1 MLTHLSALFAEPEL
15 GEESCDVPGKQLG
28 YLDCSECPQR
38 GMGVHLTTLYRRGAH
53 SRGGLPSSM
62 NWWKTATA
70 VGATTK
76 SAAVTQVRQSLPA
89 HPHSERVDCQ
99 PTQGPHRH
107 DRSRVQV
114 SPDKAPTAC
123 RTRARFPS
131 PALEPPSIPQK
142 TVNGLYSGP
151 ALGQVR

>member
-1 MLTHLSALFAEPEL
+1 VLTHLSDLFTEPEL

-89 HPHSERVDCQ
+89 HP
-99 PTQGPHRH
+99 PHR
-107 DRSRVQV
+107 
-114 SPDKAPTAC
+114 APTVTIAPASKSH
-123 RTRARFPS
+123 RTRLPR
-131 PALEPPSIPQK
+131 PAERELDSRRP
-142 TVNGLYSGP
+142 L
-151 ALGQVR
+151 